1 MAGKPYF
8 KRLLLPGFLAFV
20 QGWVGTES
28 IDAKT
33 PEYFARL
40 IDKGNVT
47 FVFYDPVREPRS
59 HQGYTTFHYDVTYRS
74 SYQYQWADRID
85 GRQLVIDVKISQVK
99 CAVSNQVDLPST
111 LNHDRRWTNSLVRH
125 EFDHVAMTLDPRVR
139 LLIEDLCAST
149 PKIVRTLPASTLV
162 TDEFVGR
169 IVHEVVDSR
178 YQAVLQLLLANE
190 NDLDAQ
196 TQHGLRELPNR
207 ETYFRSLFTEP
218 NLRKQRFPFLEE
230 VRPLLRN
237 KAYREAKLPYFFGG

>member
-8 KRLLLPGFLAFV
+8 KRLLHLGLLAFI
-20 QGWVGTES
+20 QGWVYTES

-40 IDKGNVT
+40 VDKGNVT
-47 FVFYDPVREPRS
+47 FVFYDSVREPRS
-59 HQGYTTFHYDVTYRS
+59 HQGYTTFRYDVTYRS
-74 SYQYQWADRID
+74 SYQYQWADRIE
-85 GRQLVIDVKISQVK
+85 GRQLVIDAKISQVK
-99 CAVSNQVDLPST
+99 CTVTNQVDLPST
-111 LNHDRRWTNSLVRH
+111 LNHDRRWTNPLVRH

-162 TDEFVGR
+162 TDEFVGQV
-169 IVHEVVDSR
+169 VHEVVDSR

-196 TQHGLRELPNR
+196 TQHGLHDLPNR
-207 ETYFRSLFTEP
+207 EAYFRSLFAER
-218 NLRKQRFPFLEE
+218 NLKTQRFPYLEE
-230 VRPLLRN
+230 VRPLLRE
-237 KAYREAKLPYFFGG
+237 KAYREAELPYFFGG